1 MGWRGFDSVRY
12 SNGGI
17 ELNDI
22 GPIVV
27 EWFESADQ
35 IADDLWQEC
44 FGPPLEG
51 KWWYLA
57 LERSGLEDQFSFYY
71 ALLKKGGLPIGIAPA
86 FVMNVPIDLVAPPL
100 VAKVLQGAG
109 AIVPSLRYQRT
120 LFIGSVCADEGTVG
134 LIPGISLNQIV
145 ESLHEAFEKKAR
157 ELKASIIVW
166 KDFPQTEDPALNNLR
181 QTHGA
186 AKIVSYPGTVI
197 SLPKGGF
204 KEYLAALKGTHRYNL
219 TKKLKRSK
227 KLGDLHVSV
236 IQKPDDKMLDEIM
249 GLFWQTYERGKTK
262 FEKLNRRF
270 FEIIAQEKVSW
281 FVLLRN
287 PETDK
292 LVAFMLCF
300 KFDDKV
306 INKFIGLD
314 YRMDGKWFLYFRLW
328 EAAVDWAMQNG
339 ATEFQSGQ
347 TGYRAKL
354 DVGHSLIPLNNYF
367 RNFNPLVHFVYEK
380 IADTVDWSSIDDELA
395 VYVKAHP
402 EADLS
407 QPGKIEQTFV
417 ESRPREIER
426 V

>member
-1 MGWRGFDSVRY
+1 MGRCGADFVWH

-17 ELNDI
+17 ELN
-22 GPIVV
+22 GASPIVI
-27 EWFESADQ
+27 EWFESADR
-35 IADDLWQEC
+35 IADSLWQAC
-44 FGPPLEG
+44 FPPPLEG

-57 LERSGLEDQFSFYY
+57 LERSGLHDQFSFYY
-71 ALLKKGGLPIGIAPA
+71 GLIKKGEKPIGIAPA
-86 FVMNVPIDLVAPPL
+86 FVMNVPIDLVAPPV
-100 VAKVLQGAG
+100 VAKILQGAG

-120 LFIGSVCADEGTVG
+120 LFIGSVCADEGTIG
-134 LIPGISLNQIV
+134 LLPEARLPQII
-145 ESLHEAFEKKAR
+145 EPLHDKFEKKAR

-166 KDFPQTEDPALNNLR
+166 KDFPQTDDPALNNLC

-204 KEYLAALKGTHRYNL
+204 KEYLASLKGTHRYNL
-219 TKKLKRSK
+219 SKKLKRSK
-227 KLGDLHVSV
+227 KLGDLQTSV
-236 IQKPDDKMLDEIM
+236 IQKPDDKTFDEIM
-249 GLFWQTYERGKTK
+249 SLFWQTYEHGKTK
-262 FEKLNRRF
+262 FEKLNKRF
-270 FEIIAQEKVSW
+270 FELIAEENVSW

-287 PETDK
+287 PETQE

-314 YRMDGKWFLYFRLW
+314 YRMDSQWFLYFRLW

-367 RNFNPLVHFVYEK
+367 RNFNPLVHFVCEK

-395 VYVKAHP
+395 TYVKAHP
-402 EADLS
+402 EADMS
-407 QPGKIEQTFV
+407 QPGKISQTL
-417 ESRPREIER
+417 
-426 V
+426 